1 MVVGKGLVERGSAKG
16 GAWGVAFPKMTR
28 NCLPA
33 TLEAKHVELVT
44 GKEAQRLF
52 VPFLGYSLE
61 GEKIFWALMKGTG
74 LPSLISELCLLLVTQ
89 GVGLWLAG
97 EDLVGSLCSLC
108 SWVVLTIRQASQVHF
123 NRSLANWAWP
133 SRNLVQ

>member
-33 TLEAKHVELVT
+33 TLEVKHVELVT

-61 GEKIFWALMKGTG
+61 GERNLLGLNEGNWPSFSNLRT
-74 LPSLISELCLLLVTQ
+74 LPSF
-89 GVGLWLAG
+89 GDPGGWPLACG
-97 EDLVGSLCSLC
+97 
-108 SWVVLTIRQASQVHF
+108 
-123 NRSLANWAWP
+123 
-133 SRNLVQ
+133 